1 VRILVADDHSLFRD
15 GLVSLLEAAGFHVV
29 AQAGGGAAA
38 VEAALRLRPD
48 VILLDI
54 AMPGVN
60 GLDAL
65 RQIRAQWP
73 EAQVVM
79 LTASD
84 DDANLFAAVE
94 AGARGYVLKSVQS
107 DEFVDM
113 LAGLARGEAAMTRQT
128 TARLLAGY
136 ARWNHSSVESL
147 TPRERELLGLLA
159 RGLPNREI
167 AQALSLSEN
176 TVKYHVRQ
184 ILHKLG
190 VHNRTEAAAQALR
203 EGSYRP
209 GAPT

>member
-1 VRILVADDHSLFRD
+1 
-15 GLVSLLEAAGFHVV
+15 
-29 AQAGGGAAA
+29 
-38 VEAALRLRPD
+38 
-48 VILLDI
+48 
-54 AMPGVN
+54 MPGVN

-79 LTASD
+79 ITASD
-84 DDANLFAAVE
+84 DDADLFAAVE
-94 AGARGYVLKSVQS
+94 AGARGYVLKSLQS

-136 ARWNHSSVESL
+136 ARWNHSHVETL
-147 TPRERELLGLLA
+147 TPRERELLDLLA

-184 ILHKLG
+184 ILQKLG

-203 EGSYRP
+203 ASLHRS
-209 GAPT
+209 GAPP